1 MANISGSDMSSRF
14 SNTTMEE
21 ETRLSLPVQVSFI
34 ISIIINSITCPFT
47 VVFNVLVIVA
57 VKRRPRLQSYSNI
70 LLACLAAT
78 DAVNGL
84 LVQSSFILWMIL
96 KLLGITT
103 EVTVNNFHN
112 SALRASLVC
121 SSLHLMLVTC
131 ERLVAIKFT
140 MQYPYIITKQ
150 NIKVA
155 VTTFWILPI
164 SSEVLKNSI
173 EEPIFSNTLTAL
185 VLFSC
190 VLFVAISYV
199 MLYRETRRQEKKIKT
214 QQLPQE
220 EVERFAKESKA
231 LKTTVYVVG
240 AVVVCLLPAAIFLFL
255 VLYISVEKIYPSN
268 LYFVYTPWI
277 RTCGMLNSL
286 LNPLIYCWRQQEM
299 RKFVL
304 NRFSAVQEVH
314 PAN

>member
-1 MANISGSDMSSRF
+1 
-14 SNTTMEE
+14 MEE
-21 ETRLSLPVQVSFI
+21 ETRLSFPVQVSSSI
-34 ISIIINSITCPFT
+34 NIIINSITCPFT
-47 VVFNVLVIVA
+47 VGFNMLVIMA

-96 KLLGITT
+96 KLLGMNSEATL
-103 EVTVNNFHN
+103 VAYFHN

-131 ERLVAIKFT
+131 ERLLAIKFT
-140 MQYPYIITKQ
+140 VHYPYVITNQ

-155 VTTFWILPI
+155 VTTFWILAI
-164 SSEVLKNSI
+164 SSEVLKNLTD
-173 EEPIFSNTLTAL
+173 EPIFSNILTAL

-199 MLYRETRRQEKKIKT
+199 MLYRETRHHEKKIKA

-240 AVVVCLLPAAIFLFL
+240 AVVMCLLPAAIFVLL
-255 VLYISVEKIYPSN
+255 VLYISVEKIYQSS
-268 LYFVYTPWI
+268 LFFVITPWI
-277 RTCGMLNSL
+277 ATSYLLNSL
-286 LNPLIYCWRQQEM
+286 LNPLIYCSR
-299 RKFVL
+299 
-304 NRFSAVQEVH
+304 
-314 PAN
+314 